1 MKITKQ
7 KLKQI
12 IKEELEMVLNESNI
26 MDKLASMQDKGG
38 GEKYIAQQI
47 IDTAR
52 TILSY
57 EHLSDKYKAM
67 VDELIDFNKQQF
79 GSDAGAQGTW
89 GRSSEPAWQDI
100 PELELD
106 L

>member
-1 MKITKQ
+1 MKISKT

-38 GEKYIAQQI
+38 GEERLAQQI
-47 IDTAR
+47 IDTAS

-57 EHLSDKYKAM
+57 EHLSDKTKAL
-67 VDELIDFNKQQF
+67 VDELIDFSKKQF
-79 GSDAGAQGTW
+79 GSDAGA
-89 GRSSEPAWQDI
+89 WQSPPPEDSPEDS